1 MDYVVSSGCCPD
13 TGPGTSPAA
22 KIGNIADKL
31 LYLPDMK
38 RILRNIFS
46 SVLLLAV
53 LACTKDGDFGIGGTG
68 SDRRGPGVK
77 VVPKTGERRVL
88 LAYSAGFN
96 NLSADL
102 EDDIDELKTGWIPA
116 KNSPSVLL
124 VLFGE
129 DSGPSHTPV
138 SRYGWRCGFGYAQDL
153 ARGYCRS
160 LRFHPR

>member
-1 MDYVVSSGCCPD
+1 MCSYVNYLVSSGCCPD

-31 LYLPDMK
+31 LYLPAMK

-102 EDDIDELKTGWIPA
+102 EDDVDDWSLVNDRYSSAVLFNSNSI
-116 KNSPSVLL
+116 SPSANLTLCKLIFRVSLVMLL
-124 VLFGE
+124 AMLR
-129 DSGPSHTPV
+129 SSIIV
-138 SRYGWRCGFGYAQDL
+138 SNF
-153 ARGYCRS
+153 
-160 LRFHPR
+160 